1 MAKQR
6 NLLFA
11 SVLFGFIAAQFV
23 VTARLSAQ
31 SGAQSQPAKSFTLE
45 QVLSAP
51 FAADLVAAK
60 KTNRV
65 AWTLDDNG
73 RRNVWVA
80 EAPKFEARRLTSYLQ
95 DDGQELSQ
103 VSFTE
108 DGNTIVCTRGG
119 EKNSA
124 GQSPNPTSN
133 PAGATQAVWAIAF
146 SGGEPRKIDDGHSP
160 KISSQ
165 GMVAYIRD
173 GEIYLS
179 SLNNGSAKPTQL
191 VVRGQNHSEEWS
203 PDGSRLAFV
212 SARGDH
218 SFIAIYNVASKS
230 ISYLSP
236 SVDSDSNP
244 TWSLDGKRIA
254 FVRRPADPRDT
265 PQGYFIEPDR
275 PHPWAIWVA
284 DATPSKPAFPAHEIW
299 HSSMEPNGSFPYMAD
314 GTGGGVLNWAADD
327 RLVIASEE
335 DGWQHLYS
343 LAANG
348 GKPQLLTPG
357 QCEVEQWSFS
367 PNHKTVFFNS
377 NCGDID
383 RRHLWTVDVTGGTP
397 VQQSGGGGI
406 EWSPVLLADHD
417 NFVYLGSD
425 ALNSTVVLRSNLSIP
440 FSAKPYDRATSSI
453 PNPKLHE
460 LLRLYQPLT
469 KTPKE
474 FPAQDLVTPQQ
485 VIFKAADGVEVHGQL
500 FVPRDGKPNEKHP
513 ALVFMHGGSMRQ
525 MLLGWHYMYYYSNSY
540 AMNQYL
546 ANRGYVVLSVNYRSG
561 IGYGRAF
568 REAPGR
574 AGRGAT
580 EYRDVVAAGKFL
592 QLRPDVDASRVGLWG
607 GSYGGFLTAMGL
619 AHNSDIF
626 AAGVDFHGVHDWP
639 TDNWDGK
646 NISPDLT
653 KLAHES
659 SPVSAVDTWK
669 SPVLFIHG
677 DDDRNV
683 YFTQTVDLIA
693 RLRAKGG
700 VTIEQLIFPDEIHD
714 LLLHRDWLGA
724 YEAEAEFFD
733 RHLKNEPSHSRTAQ
747 ATPSAPSPN

>member
-1 MAKQR
+1 MASHR
-6 NLLFA
+6 NFFFA
-11 SVLFGFIAAQFV
+11 FALVAAQ
-23 VTARLSAQ
+23 SAVAVGAAAQ
-31 SGAQSQPAKSFTLE
+31 AGAQLQVRPAKAFTLE

-51 FAADLVAAK
+51 FAENLVAAK
-60 KTNRV
+60 KVNRV
-65 AWTLDDNG
+65 AWTLDENG
-73 RRNVWVA
+73 KRNIWVG
-80 EAPKFEARRLTSYLQ
+80 EAPDFTARRLTTYLT

-103 VSFTE
+103 LSFSE
-108 DGNTIVCTRGG
+108 DGNTIVYTRGG

-133 PAGATQAVWAIAF
+133 PAGATQAVWSIGF
-146 SGGEPRKIDDGHSP
+146 SGGEPRKIDDGHSA

-165 GMVAYIRD
+165 GLVAYIRD
-173 GEIYLS
+173 GEIYLA
-179 SLNNGSAKPTQL
+179 SLSGPGKPSQL

-203 PDGSRLAFV
+203 ADGSRLAFV
-212 SARGDH
+212 SSRGDH
-218 SFIAIYNVASKS
+218 SFVAIYNVAAKS
-230 ISYLSP
+230 ISYLAP

-244 TWSLDGKRIA
+244 TWSPDGKRIA
-254 FVRRPADPRDT
+254 FVRRAAEPRDT
-265 PQGYFIEPDR
+265 PEGYFIEPDR
-275 PHPWAIWVA
+275 PHPWAVWVA
-284 DATPSKPAFPAHEIW
+284 DMISNAPAVAAHEIW
-299 HSSMEPNGSFPYMAD
+299 HSSTQPNGSFPYMAD
-314 GTGGGVLNWAADD
+314 STGGGVLNWAADD
-327 RLVIASEE
+327 HLVIASEE

-343 LAANG
+343 MSAQS
-348 GKPQLLTPG
+348 GKAQLITPG
-357 QCEVEQWSFS
+357 DCEVEGWSFS
-367 PNHKTVFFNS
+367 PDRKRIIFNS
-377 NCGDID
+377 NCEDID
-383 RRHLWTVDVTGGTP
+383 RRHIWTVIVAGQTP
-397 VQQSGGGGI
+397 RPETNPGLGGI
-406 EWSPVLLADHD
+406 QWSPVIMANGTDFLYLA
-417 NFVYLGSD
+417 SD
-425 ALNSTVVLRSNLSIP
+425 ATHPVHILHSMLVPDRGTMALS
-440 FSAKPYDRATSSI
+440 SS
-453 PNPKLHE
+453 PE
-460 LLRLYQPLT
+460 A
-469 KTPKE
+469 
-474 FPAQDLVTPQQ
+474 FPSDELVTPQQ

-500 FVPRDGKPNEKHP
+500 FVPRDGKSGEKHP

-546 ANRGYVVLSVNYRSG
+546 ANHGYVVLSVNYRSG

-592 QLRPDVDASRVGLWG
+592 QARADVDASRVGLWG

-693 RLRAKGG
+693 RLRARGG
-700 VTIEQLIFPDEIHD
+700 LTIEQLIFPDEIHD
-714 LLLHRDWLGA
+714 LLLHRDWVAA
-724 YEAEAEFFD
+724 YEAEADFFD
-733 RHLKNEPSHSRTAQ
+733 RYLKHGSQHSKVAQ
-747 ATPSAPSPN
+747 ATTIEPGPN

>member
-1 MAKQR
+1 MAKHR
-6 NLLFA
+6 NF
-11 SVLFGFIAAQFV
+11 LFGFAVVAFIAAQSI
-23 VTARLSAQ
+23 VTARVDAQ
-31 SGAQSQPAKSFTLE
+31 EQSQPAKPVTLE
-45 QVLSAP
+45 QLLSAP
-51 FAADLVAAK
+51 FAADLVTAK
-60 KTNRV
+60 KSNRV

-73 RRNVWVA
+73 RRNIWVA
-80 EAPKFEARRLTSYLQ
+80 EAPRFEARRLTSYLQ

-103 VSFTE
+103 VSFSE
-108 DGNTIVCTRGG
+108 DGNTIVYTRGG

-133 PAGATQAVWAIAF
+133 PAGATQAVWSIAF

-165 GMVAYIRD
+165 GVVAYIRD
-173 GEIYLS
+173 GQVYLAS
-179 SLNNGSAKPTQL
+179 PGEAAKPLQL
-191 VVRGQNHSEEWS
+191 VVRGENRSEEWS
-203 PDGSRLAFV
+203 PDGSRLAFA
-212 SARGDH
+212 SSRGDH
-218 SFIAIYNVASKS
+218 SFIAVYNVAAKS
-230 ISYLSP
+230 ISYLLP
-236 SVDSDSNP
+236 SVDSDSRP
-244 TWSLDGKRIA
+244 AWSLDGKRIA
-254 FVRRPADPRDT
+254 FVRGPAQPRDT
-265 PQGYFIEPDR
+265 PQGYFIVPDR
-275 PHPWAIWVA
+275 PHPWAVWVA
-284 DATPSKPAFPAHEIW
+284 DATKDTPVLPAREIW
-299 HSSMEPNGSFPYMAD
+299 RSSTEPNGSFPYMAD
-314 GTGGGVLNWAADD
+314 DTGGGVLNWAADD
-327 RLVIASEE
+327 RLLIASEE

-343 LAANG
+343 LSAEG
-348 GKPQLLTPG
+348 GKAQLLTPG
-357 QCEVEQWSFS
+357 ECEVEQWSFS
-367 PNHKTVFFNS
+367 PDRKTVFFNS

-383 RRHLWTVDVTGGTP
+383 RRHLWTVPVAGGTVAP
-397 VQQSGGGGI
+397 QSGGDGI
-406 EWSPVLLADHD
+406 EWSPRLLANGKDLFYIASGAVNPSEVRHED
-417 NFVYLGSD
+417 
-425 ALNSTVVLRSNLSIP
+425 LSIP
-440 FSAKPYDRATSSI
+440 IKKDMSPESARHNLI
-453 PNPKLHE
+453 
-460 LLRLYQPLT
+460 RLSEPVT
-469 KTPKE
+469 RTPQE
-474 FPAQDLVTPQQ
+474 FPAGELVTPQQ
-485 VIFKAADGVEVHGQL
+485 VVFKAADGVEVHGQL
-500 FVPRDGKPNEKHP
+500 FVPRDGKLGEKHA

-592 QLRPDVDASRVGLWG
+592 QARADVDASRVGLWG

-653 KLAHES
+653 KLAHDS

-693 RLRAKGG
+693 RLRARGG

-714 LLLHRDWLGA
+714 LLLHRDWLAA
-724 YEAEAEFFD
+724 YEAEADFFD
-733 RHLKNEPSHSRTAQ
+733 RYLKHDSAHSKTAQ
-747 ATPSAPSPN
+747 ATTAAPSPN

>member
-1 MAKQR
+1 MVKGR
-6 NLLFA
+6 KL
-11 SVLFGFIAAQFV
+11 
-23 VTARLSAQ
+23 LSAFVFTFIVTGAALVAVPAHAQEQ
-31 SGAQSQPAKSFTLE
+31 SRPAKPVTLE
-45 QVLSAP
+45 ELLSAP

-60 KTNRV
+60 KANRI

-73 RRNVWVA
+73 KRNIWVA

-108 DGNTIVCTRGG
+108 DGNTIVYTRGG

-133 PAGATQAVWAIAF
+133 PAGATQAVWSIAF

-165 GMVAYIRD
+165 GLVAYIRD
-173 GEIYLS
+173 GEIDLA

-218 SFIAIYNVASKS
+218 SFIAIYNVAAKS

-254 FVRRPADPRDT
+254 FVRRPAERRDT
-265 PQGYFIEPDR
+265 PTGYFIEPDR

-284 DATPSKPAFPAHEIW
+284 DATGATRALPAHEIW
-299 HSSMEPNGSFPYMAD
+299 HSSIEPNGSFPYMAD
-314 GTGGGVLNWAADD
+314 DTGGGVLNWAADEH
-327 RLVIASEE
+327 LVIASEE

-343 LAANG
+343 LSTEG
-348 GKPQLLTPG
+348 GKPLLLTPG
-357 QCEVEQWSFS
+357 ECEVEQWSFS
-367 PNHKTVFFNS
+367 PDRKSLVFNS
-377 NCGDID
+377 NCEDID
-383 RRHLWTVDVTGGTP
+383 RRHLWMVDVNGGKPGSMTHARA
-397 VQQSGGGGI
+397 GGI
-406 EWSPVLLADHD
+406 QWSPVITANGKDVL
-417 NFVYLGSD
+417 YLGSD
-425 ALNSTVVLRSNLSIP
+425 QIHPVQVFHTTMAPDRLTAAV
-440 FSAKPYDRATSSI
+440 SAAAQD
-453 PNPKLHE
+453 
-460 LLRLYQPLT
+460 
-469 KTPKE
+469 
-474 FPAQDLVTPQQ
+474 FPADDLVTPQQ

-500 FVPRDGKPNEKHP
+500 FVPRNSKPGEKHP
-513 ALVFMHGGSMRQ
+513 GLVFMHGGSMRQ

-546 ANRGYVVLSVNYRSG
+546 ANHGYVVLSVNYRSG

-592 QLRPDVDASRVGLWG
+592 QARSDVDASRVGLWG

-646 NISPDLT
+646 NIAPDLT
-653 KLAHES
+653 KLAHDS
-659 SPVSAVDTWK
+659 SPVSAVDSWK

-693 RLRAKGG
+693 RLRAHG

-724 YEAEAEFFD
+724 YEAEADFFD
-733 RHLKNEPSHSRTAQ
+733 RYLKHDTAHSKTAQ
-747 ATPSAPSPN
+747 ATTSPSSPN